1 MPLIRWSD
9 QYSVGVPGLDAQ
21 HRQLI
26 DALNELHEAM
36 SAARGQ
42 QVLGS
47 LLERLGQYARTHL
60 ETEENFL
67 KTHGYPAF
75 AQHKAQHDAYGAR
88 VREMQQQ
95 LRQGRVAISVSLM
108 AFLKEWWT
116 THILNADRQYA
127 EFLKSRTA

>member
-1 MPLIRWSD
+1 
-9 QYSVGVPGLDAQ
+9 
-21 HRQLI
+21 
-26 DALNELHEAM
+26 M

-42 QVLGS
+42 QVLAG
-47 LLERLGQYARTHL
+47 LPGRLGQYARTHL

-75 AQHKAQHDAYGAR
+75 ARHKAQHAAYAAK

-95 LRQGRVAISVSLM
+95 LRQGRVAISVGLM

-127 EFLKSRTA
+127 EYLKSHTA